1 MTIQTPE
8 YIQWPGAQT
17 FPGGHTFPAYD
28 DRADGSTVVHA
39 HSGAQWTESADGL
52 ALAVAKLAQG
62 AAQSAVVRMQAASGG
77 QVYYFDG
84 PGAPPFDGE
93 RVGDTAR
100 GRDYETRDVLSEWR
114 WTGDAWVRLALTSE
128 MVSALDVGKL
138 TAGYAAL
145 DEAVARKFAAETGQ
159 FIELDVTNLR
169 VTGASQMSSVV
180 AQYLGAQVGAF
191 VQLSTSQL
199 TVSDTASVNTAV
211 VQELWSRIIHAKSG
225 EFEQITAAMLAANS
239 VTADALRAGAIDGM
253 VITGATVQTAGTGAR
268 VVLNAAGFSAYRGDG
283 SRSVYIDSSTGAVT
297 IDGNVG
303 ISDSWSRTRFV
314 DIGDSS
320 SDSRRGVGLEFTSLE
335 TTWASPG
342 LMTIDMNSGVPG
354 LNLQAPMTTAG
365 TAPYI
370 RLSSSGFEMWSGS
383 IGTYLNSST
392 VWSGKKNAF
401 SSRLGSDGFR
411 VYGNGDMNTPAFY
424 TANGGFSLRSWS
436 NWNVSVWGAD
446 TGLVAGFDSGHYS
459 VWNSSGMVTVGGKN
473 FIMSVPEMSEARG
486 GMMLRHASTES
497 PWDGIEYWQT
507 LVLDVDGAGT
517 WVLPDYVPRIASSV
531 APAVVLCSTSSGTAA
546 ATLTRGQD
554 EWTVTVTGEPGATVS
569 LLVKAGR
576 VLDRPADG
584 TWYDRSGESLW
595 VLPPMTRDEAQT
607 SAPLANDAYGP
618 ATQDV
623 YARMTTHPNL

>member
-17 FPGGHTFPAYD
+17 FPGDHTFPAYD
-28 DRADGSTVVHA
+28 DRADGTTVVHA
-39 HSGAQWTESADGL
+39 HNGAQWTESADGL

-84 PGAPPFDGE
+84 TGAPPFAGE

-100 GRDYETRDVLSEWR
+100 GRDYTTRDVLSEWR
-114 WTGDAWVRLALTSE
+114 WTGDAWVRLALTSS

-145 DEAVARKFAAETGQ
+145 DEAVARKFAAETAQ

-211 VQELWSRIIHAKSG
+211 VQELWSRIIHATSG
-225 EFEQITAAMLAANS
+225 ELERITAGMLAANS

-253 VITGATVQTAGTGAR
+253 LITGATVQTSASGTR
-268 VVLNAAGFSAYRGDG
+268 VVLNADGFSAYRANG

-303 ISDSWSRTRFV
+303 ISDAWSRTRFV

-401 SSRLGSDGFR
+401 SSRLESDGFR
-411 VYGNGDMNTPAFY
+411 VYGNGNMNSSAFY
-424 TANGGFSLRSWS
+424 TGNGGFSLRSWS
-436 NWNVSVWGAD
+436 NTNVSVWGAD
-446 TGLVAGFDSGHYS
+446 TGVVIGFDSGHYS
-459 VWNSSGMVTVGGKN
+459 WWGPNGMSTIGGKN
-473 FIMSVPEMSEARG
+473 FVMTVPRLSEQRG

-497 PWDGIEYWQT
+497 PWDGVEYWQT
-507 LVLDVDGAGT
+507 LELDADGAGT
-517 WVLPDYVPRIASSV
+517 WVLPDYVPRIASPV
-531 APAVVLCSTSSGTAA
+531 APAAVLCSTSSGPAA

-576 VLDRPADG
+576 ILDRPTDG

-595 VLPPMTRDEAQT
+595 VLPPMTRDDAQT

-618 ATQDV
+618 ATQDA

>member
-1 MTIQTPE
+1 MAVVTPE

-17 FPGGHTFPAYD
+17 FPGDHTFPAYD
-28 DRADGSTVVHA
+28 DRADGTTVVHA
-39 HSGAQWTESADGL
+39 HRGAQWTESADGL

-62 AAQSAVVRMQAASGG
+62 AAQSAVVRMQAAAGG
-77 QVYYFDG
+77 QVFYFDG
-84 PGAPPFDGE
+84 TGAPPFAGE

-114 WTGDAWVRLALTSE
+114 WTGDAWVRLALTSS

-145 DEAVARKFAAETGQ
+145 DEAVARKFAAETGK

-169 VTGASQMSSVV
+169 VSGASQMSSVV
-180 AQYLGAQVGAF
+180 ASYLGAQVGAF

-268 VVLNAAGFSAYRGDG
+268 VVINAAGFSAYRGDG

-314 DIGDSS
+314 NIGDSS

-365 TAPYI
+365 TAPYL
-370 RLSSSGFEMWSGS
+370 RLNSSGFEMWSGS
-383 IGTYLNSST
+383 IGTYLNSSK

-401 SSRLGSDGFR
+401 SSVLESNGFR
-411 VYGNGDMNTPAFY
+411 VYGNGDMSSPAFW
-424 TANGGFSLRSWS
+424 AGMGGFSLRSWS
-436 NWNVSVWGAD
+436 NNNVSVWGAD
-446 TGLVAGFDSGHYS
+446 TGLVIGFDSNHYS
-459 VWNSSGMVTVGGKN
+459 WWGPNGMTSFGGKN
-473 FIMSVPEMSEARG
+473 FLMAVPRLSEERG

-507 LVLDVDGAGT
+507 LVLDATGAGT
-517 WVLPDYVPRIASSV
+517 WVLPDYVPMIASSV

-595 VLPPMTRDEAQT
+595 VLPPMTMDEAQT

-618 ATQDV
+618 VTQDV

>member
-1 MTIQTPE
+1 MTTQTPE
-8 YIQWPGAQT
+8 YIQWPGQA

-39 HSGAQWTESADGL
+39 HNGAQWTESADGL

-62 AAQSAVVRMQAASGG
+62 AAQSAVVRMQAAAGG
-77 QVYYFDG
+77 QTYYFDG
-84 PGAPPFDGE
+84 TGAPPFAGE

-100 GRDYETRDVLSEWR
+100 GRDYETRDILSEWR
-114 WTGDAWVRLALTSE
+114 WTGDAWVRLALTSS

-169 VTGASQMSSVV
+169 VSGASQMSSVV

-191 VQLSTSQL
+191 VEVSTSQL

-211 VQELWSRIIHAKSG
+211 VQELWSRIIHATSG
-225 EFEQITAAMLAANS
+225 EFEQITAGMLAANS

-253 VITGATVQTAGTGAR
+253 VITGATVQTSASGTR
-268 VVLNAAGFSAYRGDG
+268 VVINAAGFSAYRGDG

-303 ISDSWSRTRFV
+303 ISDAWSRTRFV

-354 LNLQAPMTTAG
+354 LNMQAPMTTAG
-365 TAPYI
+365 TAPYL

-401 SSRLGSDGFR
+401 SSRLKSDGFR
-411 VYGNGDMNTPAFY
+411 VYGNGDMNSPAFY

-436 NWNVSVWGAD
+436 NTNVSVWGAD
-446 TGLVAGFDSGHYS
+446 TGIVVGFNSGHYS
-459 VWNSSGMVTVGGKN
+459 MWNSSGMSTFGGKN

-595 VLPPMTRDEAQT
+595 VLPPMTRDEAQA